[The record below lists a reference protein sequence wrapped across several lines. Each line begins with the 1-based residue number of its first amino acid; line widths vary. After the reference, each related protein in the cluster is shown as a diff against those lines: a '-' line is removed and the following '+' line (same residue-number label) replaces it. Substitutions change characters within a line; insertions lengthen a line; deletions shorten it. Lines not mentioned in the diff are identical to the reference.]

1 MKYCEIT
8 CHFNVSRVYFFQIK
22 LMANIGELSEKSPR
36 DFFFSVTQRHD
47 TKGIFTEFG
56 FGRMD

>member
-22 LMANIGELSEKSPR
+22 LMANIGELREKSPR
-36 DFFFSVTQRHD
+36 DFFSVTQRHD
-47 TKGIFTEFG
+47 TKGIFIEFG
-56 FGRMD
+56 SG